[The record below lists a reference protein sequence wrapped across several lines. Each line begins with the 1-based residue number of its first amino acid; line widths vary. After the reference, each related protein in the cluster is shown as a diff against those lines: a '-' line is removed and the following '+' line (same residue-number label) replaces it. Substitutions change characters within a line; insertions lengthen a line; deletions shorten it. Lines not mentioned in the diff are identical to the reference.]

1 MKAYVFKVTRG
12 SKQFNIAVEA
22 ESLDEARAAVESRE
36 PKGSVIKHDSTIDGG
51 MDEYIGQ
58 ESIDRIESKK
68 YVQRELAASKK
79 RRYAKIKEAVAVV
92 S

>member
-12 SKQFNIAVEA
+12 SKKYNITLEA

-51 MDEYIGQ
+51 MDEYLGQ

-68 YVQRELAASKK
+68 YVQRKLAASKK
-79 RRYAKIKEAVAVV
+79 RRYTRIVEAAKV
-92 S
+92 SS